1 MEAFQRCFSVASA
14 FQRFKRFKRS
24 KRSKRSKRF
33 KRHTVS
39 ASSMF
44 RCGKVQTEPCSK
56 CAQEPCC
63 ASEFLAK
70 RVMQD
75 MYNFT
80 GYVQSDCG
88 AVNK

>member
-1 MEAFQRCFSVASA
+1 
-14 FQRFKRFKRS
+14 
-24 KRSKRSKRF
+24 
-33 KRHTVS
+33 
-39 ASSMF
+39 MF